1 MNSTFHERVKERDFE
16 YIQLITKI
24 VKYCLLLKYPLFF
37 KIFFYLKY
45 IIFLFTF
52 NISTLKLL
60 KNIKKLILNK
70 NNKFFENTQLT
81 MKTNTGYGA

>member
-1 MNSTFHERVKERDFE
+1 
-16 YIQLITKI
+16 
-24 VKYCLLLKYPLFF
+24 LKYPLFF